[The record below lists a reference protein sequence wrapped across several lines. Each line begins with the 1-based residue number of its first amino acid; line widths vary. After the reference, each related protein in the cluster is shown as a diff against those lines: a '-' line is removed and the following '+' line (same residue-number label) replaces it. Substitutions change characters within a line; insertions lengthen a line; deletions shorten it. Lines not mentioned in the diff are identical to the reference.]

1 MVILIFINI
10 IFIMRVNIDISQIQ
24 KVVQMLVEEEG
35 QESVVI
41 TPDQYINF
49 LKFTNYN
56 GKLVQNMKQ
65 FRGKRIVINGDLSLR
80 NTDANNITNI
90 TVNGGLDLSY
100 TLVNSIEGVKSTYIS
115 TYGTPYEKIQIKKQR
130 QIELAKQND
139 LRQEDEWNLETATSD
154 IAITANVLFE
164 FLTSSSG
171 LYEAKEPNHDARL
184 QQLYAEKERME
195 EIERETE
202 DNENLMDLE
211 AVEEE
216 IEYLELRIDVYNL
229 VYAYKYYNMRVFYV
243 LTGDLEESKERWAVG
258 DNYDTHMSAY
268 EKIDELIDDIGI
280 KGFNQS
286 FVEDYIDVEELKET
300 FREDEESNVR
310 ENLEDFFNEEDF
322 EYSDPA
328 VQERIDEINKMLEDS
343 ENLSQEQYNEL
354 NEELDELKDSDKTI
368 PEDLIEDKVEDL
380 VNDLVDDPMTTIQ
393 NYGLEIENYMDTQG
407 FKEGLLRSDGIG
419 HTLNTYDGDYDTIE
433 FNDETYYIL
442 QIEG

>member
-1 MVILIFINI
+1 
-10 IFIMRVNIDISQIQ
+10 MRVNIDISQIQ

-41 TPDQYINF
+41 TPEQYIDL
-49 LKFTNYN
+49 LKFTDYN

-65 FRGKRIVINGDLSLR
+65 FRGKRIVIDGDLSLR

-100 TLVNSIEGVKSTYIS
+100 TLVNSIEGLIYNNIS

-139 LRQEDEWNLETATSD
+139 LRQEDEWNLETATSE
-154 IAITANVLFE
+154 IAILANVLFE
-164 FLTSSSG
+164 YLTSSFG

-184 QQLYAEKERME
+184 QELYDEKERME

-216 IEYLELRIDVYNL
+216 IEELEKRIDLYNL
-229 VYAYKYYNMRVFYV
+229 VYDYKYYRMRVFYV
-243 LTGDLEESKERWAVG
+243 LTNDLEESKERWAVG

-268 EKIDELIDDIGI
+268 ERIDELIDDIGM

-286 FVEDYIDVEELKET
+286 FVEDYIDIEELKET
-300 FREDEESNVR
+300 FREDEENNVR
-310 ENLEDFFNEEDF
+310 ENLEDYFDEDDF
-322 EYSDPA
+322 EYSDPK
-328 VQERIDEINKMLEDS
+328 VQERIDELEARLEDS
-343 ENLSQEQYNEL
+343 EIDQEEADEL

-368 PEDLIEDKVEDL
+368 PENLIEEKVENL
-380 VNDLVDDPMTTIQ
+380 ISDLVDDPMSVIE
-393 NYGLEIENYMDTQG
+393 NYGLEIENYIDTQG
-407 FKEGLLRSDGIG
+407 FKEGLLQSDGIG
-419 HTLNTYDGDYDTIE
+419 HTLNSYDGSDETIE

>member
-1 MVILIFINI
+1 
-10 IFIMRVNIDISQIQ
+10 
-24 KVVQMLVEEEG
+24 
-35 QESVVI
+35 
-41 TPDQYINF
+41 
-49 LKFTNYN
+49 
-56 GKLVQNMKQ
+56 MKQ
-65 FRGKRIVINGDLSLR
+65 FRGKRIVIDGDLSLR

-100 TLVNSIEGVKSTYIS
+100 TQINSLEGLIYNNIS

-171 LYEAKEPNHDARL
+171 FYEAKEPNHDARL

-216 IEYLELRIDVYNL
+216 IEYLEKRIDVYNL
-229 VYAYKYYNMRVFYV
+229 VYDYKYYSMRVFYV
-243 LTGDLEESKERWAVG
+243 LTNDLEESKERWAVG
-258 DNYDTHMSAY
+258 DDYDTHMSAY
-268 EKIDELIDDIGI
+268 ERIDELIDDIGI
-280 KGFNQS
+280 KGFRQS
-286 FVEDYIDVEELKET
+286 FVEDYIDIEELKET
-300 FREDEESNVR
+300 FREDEENNVR
-310 ENLEDFFNEEDF
+310 ENLEDYFDEEDF

-328 VQERIDEINKMLEDS
+328 VQERIEEIELFLKDS
-343 ENLSQEQYNEL
+343 ENLSQEQYDEL

-368 PEDLIEDKVEDL
+368 PENLIEEKVENL
-380 VNDLVDDPMTTIQ
+380 ISDLVDDPMSVIE
-393 NYGLEIENYMDTQG
+393 NYGLEIENYIDTRG
-407 FKEGLLRSDGIG
+407 FKEGLLQSDGIG
-419 HTLNTYDGDYDTIE
+419 HTLNTYDGRDETIE

-442 QIEG
+442 QIDG

>member
-1 MVILIFINI
+1 
-10 IFIMRVNIDISQIQ
+10 MRVSIDISQIQ

-41 TPDQYINF
+41 TPEQYINF

-65 FRGKRIVINGDLSLR
+65 FRGKRIVIDGDLSLR

-90 TVNGGLDLSY
+90 TVNGSLDLSY
-100 TLVNSIEGVKSTYIS
+100 TNINSLEGVKYKYIS

-139 LRQEDEWNLETATSD
+139 LRQEDEWNLETATSE
-154 IAITANVLFE
+154 IAILANVLFE

-171 LYEAKEPNHDARL
+171 DYEAKEPGDDARL
-184 QQLYAEKERME
+184 QQLYVEKERME

-216 IEYLELRIDVYNL
+216 IEYLEKRIDVYNL
-229 VYAYKYYNMRVFYV
+229 VYAYKYYSMRVFYV
-243 LTGDLEESKERWAVG
+243 LTNDLEESKERWAVG

-268 EKIDELIDDIGI
+268 ERIDELIDDIGI

-300 FREDEESNVR
+300 FREDEENNVR
-310 ENLEDFFNEEDF
+310 ENLEDFFDEEDF

-328 VQERIDEINKMLEDS
+328 VQERIEEIELFLKDS
-343 ENLSQEQYNEL
+343 ENLSQEQYDEL

-368 PEDLIEDKVEDL
+368 PENLIEEKVEDL
-380 VNDLVDDPMTTIQ
+380 VNDLVDDPMSVIE
-393 NYGLEIENYMDTQG
+393 NYGLEIENYIDTRA
-407 FKEGLLRSDGIG
+407 FKEGLLQSDGIG
-419 HTLNTYDGDYDTIE
+419 HTLNSYDGDYDTIE

-442 QIEG
+442 QIDG